1 MIPKIR
7 EPGRPVTPADIAMLE
22 KRLSCTLPAPYASFL
37 QRNNGG
43 RPKPRAFSGQREED
57 EALLQHFFA
66 IDGTEHTDVIENA
79 ALFREYHDVPKSLL
93 PIGRTTSGD
102 VVCIGI
108 EATNCGKIFF
118 WSHDAPV
125 REKSTWLLA
134 HDLDSFLATFHD
146 IDLSEP

>member
-1 MIPKIR
+1 MIPRIR
-7 EPGRPVTPADIAMLE
+7 ESGRPVTPDDIATVE
-22 KRLSCTLPAPYASFL
+22 KRLSCALPTAYASFL

-43 RPKPRAFSGQREED
+43 RPKPRAFGGQREED

-66 IDGTEHTDVIENA
+66 IDGTKHTDMLENA
-79 ALFREYHDVPKSLL
+79 ALFREYHDVSKSLL

-108 EATNCGKIFF
+108 EATNYGKIFF

-125 REKSTWLLA
+125 RAKSTWLLA
-134 HDLDSFLATFHD
+134 DDLDSFLSTFHE